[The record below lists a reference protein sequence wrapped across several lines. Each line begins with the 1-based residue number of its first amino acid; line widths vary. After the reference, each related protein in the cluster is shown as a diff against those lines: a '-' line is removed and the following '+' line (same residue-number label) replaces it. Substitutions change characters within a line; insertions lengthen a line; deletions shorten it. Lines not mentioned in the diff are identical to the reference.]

1 MLLCLDVGNTHICG
15 GLFEDYTQKDA
26 KLSLQF
32 RTTTTVRTADE
43 FGVFL
48 KQVIRENNY
57 DPSPIKHIAICSVV
71 PPLDSALSVAIEK
84 YFAIKPW
91 FLNYEMLPEINIHYH
106 NPKEVGADRLANA
119 VAAIARFP
127 EQALIIMDCGTATT
141 FCAID
146 AQKNYLGGAIA
157 PGIRLS
163 LESLSRNTAKLP
175 VVDVRSATHVVGR
188 NTVDS
193 IHSGVFFGA
202 LGACRELI
210 TRIKLEK
217 FNNQSVLVLATG
229 GFSSFFAQY
238 NLYDHHLPNLALDG
252 LRIAYCRSL

>member
-15 GLFEDYTQKDA
+15 GLFENFDKKDA
-26 KLSLQF
+26 SFQF
-32 RTTTTVRTADE
+32 RSTTIVRTADE

-57 DPSPIKHIAICSVV
+57 DPSQIKHIALCSVV
-71 PPLDSALSVAIEK
+71 PPLDFALLVACEK
-84 YFAIKPW
+84 YFSIKPW
-91 FLNYEMLPEINIHYH
+91 FLSYEMLPELTIHYN

-119 VAAIARFP
+119 IAAVAQFP
-127 EQALIIMDCGTATT
+127 DQDLIIMDCGTATT
-141 FCAID
+141 FCVID
-146 AQKNYLGGAIA
+146 EQKNYLGGAIA
-157 PGIRLS
+157 PGIRLA

-188 NTVDS
+188 NTIDS

-210 TRIKLEK
+210 TRIKQETFGDK
-217 FNNQSVLVLATG
+217 DVIVLATG

-238 NLYDHHLPNLALDG
+238 NLYDYHLPDLALNG
-252 LRIAYCRSL
+252 LRIAYSRSLK